1 MQRLKA
7 ALSRWMIGRYGI
19 DELYRFHL
27 YILLALLILQVIT
40 KWSWL
45 SIAIWFLLIYA
56 LFRIFSRNIM
66 ARRLENQKYLK
77 VRNGF
82 LGEIQL
88 TRDKFRDRK
97 TRVYRKCPQCKAVIR
112 LPKKKG
118 RHSVTCP
125 RCQHTFQVKI

>member
-7 ALSRWMIGRYGI
+7 VLSRWMIGRYGI
-19 DELYRFHL
+19 DELYRFNL
-27 YILLALLILQVIT
+27 YVLLALLILQAIT

-45 SIAIWFLLIYA
+45 TIAIWFLLIYA

-66 ARRLENQKYLK
+66 ARRSENQKYLK

-112 LPKKKG
+112 LPKEKG